1 MKSSAAIGRIAVNP
15 KANRGG
21 RLPGGRRTAGE

>member
-1 MKSSAAIGRIAVNP
+1 MKSSAALERVAAKP
-15 KANRGG
+15 KRNRGG